1 MIDGYA
7 THLQGEQHLDHVGV
21 AGNAQVEVEHA
32 EEHQVAKHDH
42 EGDQVAFAGGGQI
55 RDYKWVPEA
64 NDVTNSPWMH
74 QEHGAGAQGQ
84 GNEAVQTVE
93 PRDDHNH
100 NNAQCGGHQ
109 LPLALVRDLPHIAP
123 GADAGQQ
130 ADHVD
135 HVVETH
141 RAVDTTSL
149 LLIRRYAMLLIYIML
164 FYYYNF
170 FSVTRW

>member
-1 MIDGYA
+1 
-7 THLQGEQHLDHVGV
+7 V

-93 PRDDHNH
+93 PRNDHNH
-100 NNAQCGGHQ
+100 NQCPVRWTPAYAGPRPRSSSHSSRLRCRPAGRSRRSRRRNSSCCGHYAFASNP
-109 LPLALVRDLPHIAP
+109 PLCYAIDLYYVI
-123 GADAGQQ
+123 
-130 ADHVD
+130 
-135 HVVETH
+135 
-141 RAVDTTSL
+141 L
-149 LLIRRYAMLLIYIML
+149 LL
-164 FYYYNF
+164 
-170 FSVTRW
+170 